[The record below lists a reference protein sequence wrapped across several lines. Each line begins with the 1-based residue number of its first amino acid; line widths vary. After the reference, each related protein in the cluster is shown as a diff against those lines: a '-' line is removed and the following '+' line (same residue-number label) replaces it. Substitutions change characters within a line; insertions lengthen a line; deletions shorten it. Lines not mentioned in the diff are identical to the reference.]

1 MRLEHFKCTYDHTW
15 DHEKIALSLFDGEK
29 ILVVAEKLDKN
40 PHTHFQGYTN
50 LGKDAFDKKLT
61 ALSSTHWKRKHNPK
75 CRPVLRHKRHCD
87 EKGFQYMC
95 KELDD
100 HTPPLFVRGFTDAEM
115 LEMRQASASR
125 VEEIKEGL
133 GDYLKSHP
141 FKGHTPEEI
150 HLNLARHTADYL
162 KTNDIKGGRHTK
174 HNILNAMLTHPDA
187 TPDTDLWATL
197 HF

>member
-1 MRLEHFKCTYDHTW
+1 MDDTLMRLEHFKCTYDHTW

-50 LGKDAFDKKLT
+50 LGKDAFDKKIT
-61 ALSSTHWKRKHNPK
+61 ALSTTHWKRKHNPK

-100 HTPPLFVRGFTDAEM
+100 HTPPPVRTRFHGRGDVGDAAG
-115 LEMRQASASR
+115 QCGQSR
-125 VEEIKEGL
+125 G
-133 GDYLKSHP
+133 Y
-141 FKGHTPEEI
+141 
-150 HLNLARHTADYL
+150 
-162 KTNDIKGGRHTK
+162 
-174 HNILNAMLTHPDA
+174 
-187 TPDTDLWATL
+187 
-197 HF
+197 